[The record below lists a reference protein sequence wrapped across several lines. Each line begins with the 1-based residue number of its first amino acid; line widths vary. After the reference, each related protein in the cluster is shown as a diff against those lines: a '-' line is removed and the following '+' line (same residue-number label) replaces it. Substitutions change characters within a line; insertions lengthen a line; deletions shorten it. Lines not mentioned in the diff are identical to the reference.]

1 MGFKIGVVGPLN
13 IDIIIKGNAPVNI
26 EELNRWSGP
35 SDIHI
40 LTAGAAGYIAQ
51 NLNRLGNEIHLVSSI
66 GDDSFG
72 KMILDILTKSG
83 INTKYIV
90 VEQGK
95 ECAIAI
101 FILLFGNDK
110 RPLTFRLPTHSG
122 WPKKFDKRVEDH
134 LLDTELLHSA
144 GYFHFPDL
152 WNDNFVALLKKAK
165 SRGLTV
171 SIDPQFPLSSLEPP
185 WIKVLKPLI
194 PYIDI
199 LMVDQQE
206 TLSIMAKN
214 SIEEAAKAL
223 LEEGFKI
230 IAIKLGDKGVLV
242 KDASIMK
249 YVHAITPKRFVDTI
263 GAGDA
268 FDAGFLHAILE
279 GKDLENSAKAGILTA
294 TNSIQNVGGFINK
307 NAIKSQTLD

>member
-35 SDIHI
+35 SEIHI

-51 NLNRLGNEIHLVSSI
+51 NLNLLGNEIHLVSSI

-83 INTKYIV
+83 INTQYIV

-110 RPLTFRLPTHSG
+110 RPLTFRLPTNSG
-122 WPKKFDKRVEDH
+122 WPKKFNKRVEDH

-152 WNDNFVALLKKAK
+152 WNENFVALLKKAK
-165 SRGLTV
+165 SYGLKV
-171 SIDPQFPLSSLEPP
+171 SMDPQFPLSSLEPP
-185 WIKVLKPLI
+185 WINVLNPLI

-199 LMVDQQE
+199 LMVDQKE
-206 TLSIMAKN
+206 ALSITAKD
-214 SIEEAAKAL
+214 SIEEAAKML
-223 LEEGFKI
+223 LDVGFKI

-249 YVHAITPKRFVDTI
+249 HIPALPPKSFVDTI

-279 GKDLENSAKAGILTA
+279 GKDLVNSGKAGILTA
-294 TNSIQNVGGFINK
+294 TNSIQKVGGIINK
-307 NAIKSQTLD
+307 NY